1 MHTAPMQAH
10 TLTPRFRDGIRRM
23 LAIAL
28 LVSAALVAAATE
40 TAPSPSDDYEA
51 EPSYSADQLL
61 EPSLLSGP
69 GWKIDP
75 VVPVRG
81 YLAQFRVATEFGDL
95 QVEGRAELLERIH
108 EVEVIRELVAISRSK
123 AFATA
128 IGRSGGDIAKMIGRI
143 GTHPIRTLTS
153 IPTGLVRSL
162 RSKWRDLRE
171 QGARAR
177 DQAAEELREDD
188 TAPGIGP
195 QPPTPHVRDSDWWL
209 KSQKASGKLAKRWL
223 GFSKVRRELARRMAV
238 DPYSRNL
245 LLNRELDRIA
255 WASLVGEKSLGAA
268 IDAAA
273 PGASEALGWS
283 ERIDDVVWTLDPVAL
298 GRLQQERMAT
308 ICGADP
314 MIARSMHQGSL
325 SPTQWQA
332 LVDSVEALGVHRC
345 APLLELIAATETDA
359 EARYLVRA
367 LALLEAHRSEGDD
380 IELAMAGRML
390 VARIERTLVVP
401 MPVDVLSW
409 TAPVAALF
417 DDPALRAAERE
428 MWLDG
433 EATMRTQRELTRRG
447 FGLRIDLPRPLR
459 GSTPLPQGL
468 DAQ

>member
-1 MHTAPMQAH
+1 MYTAPMQAH
-10 TLTPRFRDGIRRM
+10 HLAPHFRDGSRLL
-23 LAIAL
+23 LAITL
-28 LVSAALVAAATE
+28 LISAALAAAAAE
-40 TAPSPSDDYEA
+40 TTAAPSDDYEA
-51 EPSYSADQLL
+51 EPTYSADQLL

-69 GWKIDP
+69 GWRIEP
-75 VVPVRG
+75 EVPVRG

-108 EVEVIRELVAISRSK
+108 EIEVIGELVAISRSK

-128 IGRSGGDIAKMIGRI
+128 IGHSGKDIAKIIGRI

-171 QGARAR
+171 QSAKAR

-195 QPPTPHVRDSDWWL
+195 QPPTPHARDSDWWL

-273 PGASEALGWS
+273 PGVSEALGWS
-283 ERIDDVVWTLDPVAL
+283 QRVDDVVWTLDPVAL
-298 GRLQQERMAT
+298 GRLQQERMAA

-332 LVDSVEALGVHRC
+332 LVDSIEALGVRHC

-359 EARYLVRA
+359 EARYLLRA
-367 LALLEAHRSEGDD
+367 LALLEAHRGEGDT
-380 IELAMAGRML
+380 IELAVAGRML
-390 VARIERTLVVP
+390 VARIGRQLVVP

-433 EATMRTQRELTRRG
+433 EATMRAQRELTRRG
-447 FGLRIDLPRPLR
+447 FGLRLDLPRSLR
-459 GSTPLPQGL
+459 GSMPLPPGF
-468 DAQ
+468 DTR